1 MSPFDAVAFGPK
13 KRTRKEGPG
22 KRDQERGTGKEGPG
36 KRDRER
42 GTGKEGPGKRGRGRD
57 LAVRHDLER

>member
-22 KRDQERGTGKEGPG
+22 KRDQERGTRKEG
-36 KRDRER
+36 RER
-42 GTGKEGPGKRGRGRD
+42 G
-57 LAVRHDLER
+57 AVDEIWQ

>member
-22 KRDQERGTGKEGPG
+22 KRD
-36 KRDRER
+36 RER
-42 GTGKEGPGKRGRGRD
+42 GTGKEGPGKRGRERG
-57 LAVRHDLER
+57 AVDEIWQ